1 MTRICGLILAVLLVA
16 CPCFGATR
24 LVYENFDDQAIDSHF
39 TIYGNSWALMSPPQY
54 NLTTAGRGGTG
65 YCFASGT
72 LATPYL
78 CWDVNVP
85 SPWPSNEMYCS
96 WYMRYPTW
104 VQNHTSENVKFFYP
118 HWNNT
123 TNAWEIAR
131 TAETTGYQCIYRSGS
146 CVNNISNWFT
156 LTGQNDTNWHHYEVY
171 VNFSTGVCWFKFD
184 GSTILSDTVGS
195 LAGAMDYISI
205 GSIDA
210 TNEPNDGYLSEFSRQ
225 FDDVE
230 IWDGIPDEEP
240 APALPTISNV
250 TISNGR
256 VQ

>member
-1 MTRICGLILAVLLVA
+1 MVVCLLTCQA
-16 CPCFGATR
+16 QAATR
-24 LVYENFDDQAIDSHF
+24 LIYENFDDQAIDSHF
-39 TIYGNSWALMSPPQY
+39 TIYGNNWATMSPPQY
-54 NLTTAGRGGTG
+54 NLTTSGRGGAG

-78 CWDVNVP
+78 CYENSVP
-85 SPWPSNEMYCS
+85 NPWPSNEMYCS

-104 VQNHTSENVKFFYP
+104 VQNHTNENVKFFYP
-118 HWNNT
+118 HWNG
-123 TNAWEIAR
+123 TNNAFELAR
-131 TAETTGYQCIYRSGS
+131 TSETGAFYCIYRDGGAAAGGS
-146 CVNNISNWFT
+146 FS
-156 LTGQNDTNWHHYEVY
+156 LSEQNDTNWHHYETY
-171 VNFSTGVCWFKFD
+171 VNFATGAYYFKID
-184 GSTILSDTVGS
+184 SITKLSGTVG
-195 LAGAMDYISI
+195 AITGQIYYISI

-210 TNEPNDGYLSEFSRQ
+210 TNDPNDGSASEFSRQ

-240 APALPTISNV
+240 APAPPTISNV